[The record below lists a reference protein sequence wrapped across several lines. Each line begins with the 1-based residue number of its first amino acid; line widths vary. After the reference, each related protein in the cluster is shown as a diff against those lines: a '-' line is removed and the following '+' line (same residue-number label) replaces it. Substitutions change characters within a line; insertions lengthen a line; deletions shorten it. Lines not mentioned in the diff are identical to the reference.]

1 MVRLGEKIILGLVE
15 KIAILGEKKVEATA
29 LFDTG
34 ARLTSVDIKLASK
47 AQLGPIVRITQ
58 VKNPSFN
65 RLIKRPVV
73 RAKIKIKDKVFD
85 ADVNIQDRSHMTFP
99 VIIGRN
105 IITGN
110 FIIDPTINRDLYKQE
125 RINFEKERNSAGI

>member
-1 MVRLGEKIILGLVE
+1 MVILAEKDVIGLVE
-15 KIAILGEKKVEATA
+15 KVRIVGEKKVETVA

-34 ARLTSVDIKLASK
+34 AKLTSIDIKLASK

-65 RLIKRPVV
+65 KTIKRPVV
-73 RAKIKIKDKVFD
+73 RAKIKIKEKVFD
-85 ADVNIQDRSHMTFP
+85 VDVNIQDRSHMTFP

-110 FIIDPTINRDLYKQE
+110 FIIDPTINRELHKQQ
-125 RINFEKERNSAGI
+125 RINFEKERNTSGV